1 MGDKEGACFM
11 KIAKYLDKALEYL
24 SILLSISYYDFS
36 RVF

>member
-24 SILLSISYYDFS
+24 SILALVIMISL
-36 RVF
+36 VFF